1 MWVSL
6 HSSRNLPSCLFPFQN
21 IITLELHRSIP
32 MPNDENIAPTTRSPV
47 GNHVWPQVSGLSL
60 LEQVERTP
68 ELTRLTE
75 DRH

>member
-1 MWVSL
+1 
-6 HSSRNLPSCLFPFQN
+6 
-21 IITLELHRSIP
+21 